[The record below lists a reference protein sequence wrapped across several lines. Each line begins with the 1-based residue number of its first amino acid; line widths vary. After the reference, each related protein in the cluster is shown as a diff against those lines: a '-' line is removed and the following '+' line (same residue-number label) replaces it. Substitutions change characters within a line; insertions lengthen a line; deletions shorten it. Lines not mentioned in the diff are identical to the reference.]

1 MIDVYRMVSRLVK
14 LVQDAN
20 LTTSLSSS
28 CEDSIAEIVFGNNL
42 RTREG
47 EDYATRFNLLKSLHI
62 KTGVALESI
71 TQSSTML
78 GKGWW
83 VENDKVVVV
92 ASLIEVFEGILA
104 ISHMTLVIR
113 KIEVD
118 ILSGQFDSP

>member
-1 MIDVYRMVSRLVK
+1 
-14 LVQDAN
+14 
-20 LTTSLSSS
+20 
-28 CEDSIAEIVFGNNL
+28 
-42 RTREG
+42 
-47 EDYATRFNLLKSLHI
+47 
-62 KTGVALESI
+62 
-71 TQSSTML
+71 ML

-104 ISHMTLVIR
+104 ISHMTFVIR